1 MSQVQIDKH
10 HCEECAEL
18 VEYFGEE
25 DYTDYPQWTDFILKW
40 NKAQDVMGIKQT
52 LWVLRLDFGWKKSLT
67 CLHPDRYNKLLNL
80 LREKYHEL
88 VKRGK
93 LEPQKD

>member
-10 HCEECAEL
+10 HCEECAYL

-52 LWVLRLDFGWKKSLT
+52 LWVLRLDFGWKKSLS

-80 LREKYHEL
+80 LRDKYHEL

-93 LEPQKD
+93 IEPQKD